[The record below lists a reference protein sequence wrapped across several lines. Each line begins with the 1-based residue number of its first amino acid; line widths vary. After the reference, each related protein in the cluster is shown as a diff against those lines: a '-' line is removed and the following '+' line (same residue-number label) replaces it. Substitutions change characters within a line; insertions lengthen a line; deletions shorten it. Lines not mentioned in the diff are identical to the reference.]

1 MDLSF
6 KGSCKNKNVEIITF
20 LYHEDY
26 LLNIVRLMRGGELP
40 ETELNLILLTLK
52 ISTIK

>member
-1 MDLSF
+1 MKTIFEYSQT
-6 KGSCKNKNVEIITF
+6 NE
-20 LYHEDY
+20 
-26 LLNIVRLMRGGELP
+26 GGELP